1 MAKRT
6 DAESIPE
13 GISRIK
19 KFLWPEHGNATE
31 HRRATGEEFQDKPLA
46 REIPEDTSASGRA
59 IQKERDEE
67 SVN

>member
-6 DAESIPE
+6 NAESMSE
-13 GISRIK
+13 GASRIK

-31 HRRATGEEFQDKPLA
+31 QRRATE
-46 REIPEDTSASGRA
+46 REVPEDTSATGRA